1 MVSMMTKEIQ
11 MTAFETKENQ
21 IEEAIKTFRTTIG
34 KNYSYQAGYFETL
47 VKLLLLRVNDTDR
60 EMVVKLLKDAK

>member
-1 MVSMMTKEIQ
+1 

-21 IEEAIKTFRTTIG
+21 IEEAIKTFKTTID

-60 EMVVKLLKDAK
+60 EMVVKLLKDAKKCK